1 MKFNLL
7 LSIFLVAILSACN
20 EKAPTLAE
28 QICQNKYANIM
39 VKKEPLYVRTAC
51 QQDELSHGLKN
62 IKKMDY
68 DVGMLFVF
76 GYEKELSFWMKDT
89 YIPLDIAFLNDKLQ
103 IVDIKTMKPL
113 DETEVKSSQ
122 PASYALEVNK
132 GYFKKYDI
140 KVGDTISIV
149 NKVSN

>member
-7 LSIFLVAILSACN
+7 LPIFLVAILSACN
-20 EKAPTLAE
+20 EKAPTFAE

-113 DETEVKSSQ
+113 DETEVKSSK

-140 KVGDTISIV
+140 KVGDTISII
-149 NKVSN
+149 NKSSK